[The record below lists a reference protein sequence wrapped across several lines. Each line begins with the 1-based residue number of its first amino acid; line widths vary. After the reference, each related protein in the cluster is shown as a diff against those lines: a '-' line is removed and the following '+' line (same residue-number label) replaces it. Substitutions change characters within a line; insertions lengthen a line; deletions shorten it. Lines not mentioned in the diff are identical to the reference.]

1 MKSILISLSV
11 GFLSVLLFTS
21 GTNSHSKNCQSS
33 QAIDSSKVATL
44 SYPGSKSTI
53 KISLFKINGKPR
65 SEYIEKSLPWSYN
78 KIWSLG
84 FDVEVPA
91 GENTFELL
99 NNVKKEIVKITLN
112 LENKT
117 YECDFKEDYKVYEV
131 DAANNKKEIP
141 VKVEKVAIYDEKAY
155 AETATLHID
164 KQDNMPLIFR
174 INSMAATADNQGT
187 LGINGLYI
195 INKKF
200 SISDIQIPVG
210 QNIIEIGISGTSSG
224 LSGQKYFAVQ
234 TLEFNAIKGKTYTI
248 KVDKKELEKKVFAL
262 SAHIEEK

>member
-1 MKSILISLSV
+1 MKSIFFFLSLGLLSV
-11 GFLSVLLFTS
+11 MLFTS
-21 GTNSHSKNCQSS
+21 GTNPHSKNSPS
-33 QAIDSSKVATL
+33 DQAMDSSKFATL

-53 KISLFKINGKPR
+53 KINLFKINGKPR
-65 SEYIEKSLPWSYN
+65 SEYIDKSLPWSYN
-78 KIWSLG
+78 KVFSLG
-84 FDVEVPA
+84 FNVEVPI

-117 YECDFKEDYKVYEV
+117 YACDFKEDYKVFEV
-131 DAANNKKEIP
+131 DEAKNKKEIP
-141 VKVEKVAIYDEKAY
+141 VKVEKVPIYDEKAY
-155 AETATLHID
+155 TETATLHID

-174 INSMAATADNQGT
+174 INGMAATADDQG
-187 LGINGLYI
+187 LIGMNGQYI

-210 QNIIEIGISGTSSG
+210 QNIIEIGISGTSNG
-224 LSGQKYFAVQ
+224 YSGQKYFTVH

-248 KVDKKELEKKVFAL
+248 KVDKKEMEKKVFAL